1 MKDAKGHGSDG
12 RGGSL
17 APRAQNELDFARR
30 VPKPG
35 HEAAFA
41 AENKATSDA
50 STAAARSAFASMH
63 DDLSHT
69 GAEHVAAL
77 GDAHGLPM
85 QHGQGGDPALRTS
98 FARQIA
104 TASPRDPNGD
114 PALRTSFAEDMA
126 FANLPMQHGQGGT
139 LKPRDFAQ
147 RQAQEAR
154 SFGRGPHLK

>member
-85 QHGQGGDPALRTS
+85 QHGQGGTIWTNRIASDPT
-98 FARQIA
+98 FV
-104 TASPRDPNGD
+104 RDPLTG
-114 PALRTSFAEDMA
+114 EDTKRR
-126 FANLPMQHGQGGT
+126 N
-139 LKPRDFAQ
+139 
-147 RQAQEAR
+147 
-154 SFGRGPHLK
+154 